1 MRWLSYW
8 LRRYLRDSIV
18 IRVCVFLYGAIL
30 LGMGLAL
37 ANAFI
42 HPESFEWVAVIFGLA
57 IAGFGAFMTYASVF
71 GRLRFLEK
79 AADAVLGGGE
89 LLGIVLVLVVFIAAI
104 PIAAVVKRIKSP
116 RQHF

>member
-18 IRVCVFLYGAIL
+18 IRVSVFIYGAML
-30 LGMGLAL
+30 LGVGLAL

-42 HPESFEWVAVIFGLA
+42 QPESFEWVAVMFGLT
-57 IAGFGAFMTYASVF
+57 ILGFGAFMTYASVF

-79 AADAVLGGGE
+79 AADAVSGGGE
-89 LLGIVLVLVVFIAAI
+89 LLGIVLVLVVFIVAI
-104 PIAAVVKRIKSP
+104 PIAAVVKRIRSL

>member
-1 MRWLSYW
+1 M
-8 LRRYLRDSIV
+8 
-18 IRVCVFLYGAIL
+18 L
-30 LGMGLAL
+30 LGMGFVL

-42 HPESFEWVAVIFGLA
+42 PPESFEWVAVIFGLA
-57 IAGFGAFMTYASVF
+57 IAVFGAFMTYASVF
-71 GRLRFLEK
+71 GHLRFLEK

-104 PIAAVVKRIKSP
+104 RIAAVVKRIRSP